1 MLYYYDHHEFPMFA
15 QQISG
20 SHRVQVFTQPD
31 SHDRSPRPQILER
44 GAGSESEHQGI
55 LGRSIDKG

>member
-1 MLYYYDHHEFPMFA
+1 MLDYYDHHEFPMFA
-15 QQISG
+15 QQ
-20 SHRVQVFTQPD
+20 VFTQPD
-31 SHDRSPRPQILER
+31 SHDRAPRPEILER